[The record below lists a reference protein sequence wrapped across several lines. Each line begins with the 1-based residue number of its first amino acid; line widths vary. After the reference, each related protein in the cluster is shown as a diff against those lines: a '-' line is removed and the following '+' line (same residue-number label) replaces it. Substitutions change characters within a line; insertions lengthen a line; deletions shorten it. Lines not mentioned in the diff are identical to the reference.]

1 MDSLKYNIR
10 EIPKTSLYK
19 SENAELKRGRYISS
33 VFPLEG
39 YGTKRWVVGCYI
51 DIDSDVA
58 EEEQIQVIQEIV
70 DELNQPPKRKKFER
84 KRTSPLYG
92 NLEIFSAKFKKSSD
106 GATYAEVLLVT
117 DDRSNEYFWG
127 EGIQMIDA
135 KARRRKS
142 S

>member
-1 MDSLKYNIR
+1 MENLIYNLR

-19 SENAELKRGRYISS
+19 SENSELKRGRYISS

-51 DIDSDVA
+51 DLEDEVPENEQQSVVESIVA
-58 EEEQIQVIQEIV
+58 
-70 DELNQPPKRKKFER
+70 ELNQPPKRKKFER

-92 NLEIFSAKFKKSSD
+92 NLEVFSAKFKKSDD
-106 GATYAEVLLVT
+106 GSIYVEVLLVT
-117 DDRSNEYFWG
+117 DERSNEHFWG